1 MTNVASDVSAIVGF
15 FVGEAVAQPK
25 SQTGLGT
32 TSAVVSSLAQ
42 ISESKPMQSW
52 VRKVAGGMPN
62 TSQSTDRMW
71 HLSGGHG
78 GVRWHLGMYGRR
90 IG

>member
-1 MTNVASDVSAIVGF
+1 MCRQLWVF

-32 TSAVVSSLAQ
+32 PSAAASLAQ

-52 VRKVAGGMPN
+52 VRKVARGMPN

-71 HLSGGHG
+71 HLSGGDC